1 MPKLVKRSTKYAV
14 EYYDPQK
21 GFTTRESLGTDDLGT
36 ARRLFAEWQL
46 AKALPERS
54 TLEAVTIQGLL
65 ATFYAQAAKDYAS
78 KAVYKSAL
86 EYVVK
91 YLPDLPLSEFKRARQ
106 EGFVARLRQDGLAD
120 GTIKRL
126 MAAISTSVKR
136 AYEYDVIPSKPH
148 ILSITDDARRDRVMT
163 DDEAR
168 ALIRA
173 SKSENAIRYMAL
185 ALMTGARPSA
195 LIGLT
200 KAQFDFDH
208 HLLRLLPPGERQ
220 VKQKPKPTIP
230 LPKSLEEMARTW
242 QDGPVFVVHS
252 DHGKGGQLKSNESI
266 WLKISRAVPEDV
278 TPYVIRHT
286 VASELRK
293 QGVPMGDIAG
303 YLGHKVQGMGV
314 TERYAHF
321 DPTFMRAAAD
331 AMDRYWNRLIGGGD
345 ERRDASVGSDTG
357 NERGRATEIGRE
369 GPPVGGVH

>member
-1 MPKLVKRSTKYAV
+1 MPKLVKRSAHYAV

-21 GFTTRESLGTDDLGT
+21 GFTTRKSLGTDDLGT
-36 ARRLFAEWQL
+36 ARRLYAEWCL
-46 AKALPERS
+46 THSSPERS
-54 TLEAVTIQGLL
+54 TLESVTVQGLL
-65 ATFYAQAAKDYAS
+65 GTFYAQAAKDYAS

-91 YLPDLPLSEFKRARQ
+91 YIPDLPLSEFKRARQ
-106 EGFVARLRQDGLAD
+106 EGFVAKLRQDGLAD

-126 MAAISTSVKR
+126 MAAISTAVKR

-148 ILSITDDARRDRVMT
+148 ILTVTDDARRERVLT

-168 ALIRA
+168 GLIRA
-173 SKSENAIRYMAL
+173 CRTENDIRYIAL

-200 KAQFDFDH
+200 KGQFDFGH

-230 LPKSLEEMARTW
+230 LTKALEEMAMTW
-242 QDGPVFVVHS
+242 QDGPVFQT
-252 DHGKGGQLKSNESI
+252 DHKPLKSNETI
-266 WLKISRAVPEDV
+266 WSRVSRGVPEDV

-303 YLGHKVQGMGV
+303 YLGHKIQGMGV

-321 DPTFMRAAAD
+321 DPTFMRSAAD
-331 AMDRYWNRLIGGGD
+331 AMDRYWNRLMGVGD
-345 ERRDASVGSDTG
+345 EDGVDRSCGDTG
-357 NERGRATEIGRE
+357 DVRGRAKEDGRE
-369 GPPVGGVH
+369 SPPVGGVH